1 MAQDIRGHSIFL
13 RYSAVAS
20 RWLAS
25 AGLALT
31 IGLAY
36 FLAARL
42 SLAWLSFD
50 GVAVFWPSAGVSA
63 GALIAL
69 GRDARWPVISGV
81 IVATL
86 AANLL
91 GDRNL
96 WSAITFGICNAG
108 EAVLAAA
115 LIARRF
121 GQSFDLD
128 SLSHV
133 LGLVMAAVAATA
145 VSGIGGTL
153 GFVWFYGSTA
163 PLATIW
169 FSWFASDAL
178 GIVAVA
184 PLLIGFA
191 SIQRHA
197 PSPKEWAEAV
207 VALVLFTLANALGIL
222 LSSQAW
228 AISIPIALLF
238 PIFLWLA
245 ARCSPI
251 FAAAAAFIAVIAI
264 ECKATFGLGLFGNL
278 SLDASGRILVAQA
291 GVLAVSFSALVPAAL
306 FAERR
311 AHGLALEQS
320 AQRWR
325 LAVTAS
331 GMGMFDWDLRTG
343 IVLWS
348 DEWYRML
355 GYRVGEVEPSRA
367 AWIDRI
373 HPDDRQKVFA
383 AYKRRDSQPQEFSCD
398 YRIVRRDGD
407 LRWIRTH
414 ARYLH
419 EGGKPVRL
427 LGLEQDITEARQQ
440 VETQRVLVAELQHR
454 TRNLMAVVQSIA
466 DQTLEKANSLADFQN
481 RFNRRLEALSR
492 VQSLLSRADNEP
504 ITLRALLVM
513 EFDALGLD
521 LLSKVSRF
529 GGPEVPL
536 RKSAVEMLALA
547 IHELLTNAIKYGA
560 FASETG
566 RLSVTWRI
574 EGMLPDRQLVLEWIE
589 RGITSPALPSDPRRN
604 GYGRTLIEEALP
616 YSLSAETTFELG
628 PDGLLCRICLPLGPS
643 DAGEAA
649 A

>member
-1 MAQDIRGHSIFL
+1 MSEDIRAEPTFL
-13 RYSAVAS
+13 RYSAAAP
-20 RWLAS
+20 RWLTS
-25 AGLALT
+25 AGLALGV
-31 IGLAY
+31 GLAY
-36 FLAARL
+36 FLSARL
-42 SLAWLSFD
+42 SLAWLSLD
-50 GVAVFWPSAGVSA
+50 GVAVLWPAAGVSA
-63 GALIAL
+63 GTLIAM
-69 GRDARWPVISGV
+69 GRDARWPVILGV
-81 IVATL
+81 VVATV

-96 WSAITFGICNAG
+96 GSAITFSICNAG

-133 LGLVMAAVAATA
+133 LGLLVAAVAATA
-145 VSGIGGTL
+145 ASGIGGAL
-153 GFVWFYGSTA
+153 GFVWFYGSAA

-178 GIVAVA
+178 GIMTIA

-197 PSPKEWAEAV
+197 PSQRESAEGV
-207 VALVLFTLANALGIL
+207 VALALFTVANALGMFV
-222 LSSQAW
+222 SQAW
-228 AISIPIALLF
+228 AISMPIALLF

-245 ARCSPI
+245 ARCPPI

-278 SLDASGRILVAQA
+278 SVDPSGRILIAQA
-291 GVLAVSFSALVPAAL
+291 GVLAVSVSALVPAAL
-306 FAERR
+306 FTERR
-311 AHGLALEQS
+311 AHALALVQNEG
-320 AQRWR
+320 RWR
-325 LAVTAS
+325 LAVTA
-331 GMGMFDWDLRTG
+331 GGLGMFDWDLRTG

-373 HPDDRQKVFA
+373 HPDDRKKVFA
-383 AYKRRDSQPQEFSCD
+383 AHERRGSGPQEFSCD

-407 LRWIRTH
+407 VRWIRTH

-427 LGLEQDITEARQQ
+427 LGLEQDVTEARQQ

-454 TRNLMAVVQSIA
+454 TRNLMAVVQAIANQTLGTVGSIA
-466 DQTLEKANSLADFQN
+466 EFQG

-492 VQSLLSRADNEP
+492 VQSLLSRADDEP
-504 ITLRALLVM
+504 ITLRALIVM
-513 EFDALGLD
+513 EFEALGLD
-521 LLSKVSRF
+521 LTKISLF
-529 GGPEVPL
+529 GGPEAPL

-574 EGMLPDRQLVLEWIE
+574 EGMPPDQQLVLEWIE
-589 RGITSPALPSDPRRN
+589 RGITSPAPPPDPKRS

-616 YSLSAETTFELG
+616 YSLSAETIFDLG
-628 PDGLLCRICLPLGPS
+628 PEGLYCRIRLPLARG
-643 DAGEAA
+643 DAREEVA
-649 A
+649 